1 MIKAIR
7 WSRKKKTEKERKDT
21 DLTYLK
27 IGHVN
32 TPKNNF
38 YY

>member
-1 MIKAIR
+1 MESKETKQ
-7 WSRKKKTEKERKDT
+7 RKKERKTERKKT